1 MPVVNIEI
9 NNGIFPIVC
18 DEGQESR
25 LSQLAEKID
34 IKITSLKESLG
45 QVDEKTLLVMAAII
59 ISDELDSMKK
69 EFESLKENFD
79 KQKLS
84 EEEKL
89 ANIYLNVSKDILNI
103 ADKLYK

>member
-1 MPVVNIEI
+1 MPVVNVQI

-25 LSQLAEKID
+25 LSQLAERVDFKIS
-34 IKITSLKESLG
+34 SLKENLG
-45 QVDEKTLLVMAAII
+45 QVDEKTILVMVAII
-59 ISDELDSMKK
+59 ISDELDSIKK
-69 EFESLKENFD
+69 EFQSLKENFD

-89 ANIYLNVSKDILNI
+89 ANLYLNVSRDILNI

>member
-1 MPVVNIEI
+1 MPIVNIEI

-25 LSQLAEKID
+25 LSKLAEKID
-34 IKITSLKESLG
+34 NKITSLKESLG

-84 EEEKL
+84 EEENL

>member
-45 QVDEKTLLVMAAII
+45 QVDEKTKEKMTCL
-59 ISDELDSMKK
+59 K
-69 EFESLKENFD
+69 EF
-79 KQKLS
+79 KLN
-84 EEEKL
+84 L
-89 ANIYLNVSKDILNI
+89 V
-103 ADKLYK
+103 